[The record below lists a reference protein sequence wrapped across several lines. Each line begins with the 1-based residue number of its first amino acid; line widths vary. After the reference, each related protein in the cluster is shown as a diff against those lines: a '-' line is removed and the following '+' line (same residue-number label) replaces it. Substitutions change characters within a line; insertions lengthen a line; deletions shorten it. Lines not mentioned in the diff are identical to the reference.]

1 MADISKCNS
10 NTCPLR
16 MACYRFTA
24 PVNEHRQSYTTF
36 NYNPITKE
44 CRGFYQDLKAQQLAD
59 MFSAKLIDNT
69 KQ

>member
-1 MADISKCNS
+1 MSDISKCNS

-24 PVNEHRQSYTTF
+24 PANEYRQSYADF
-36 NYNPITKE
+36 KYNPITKE

-59 MFSAKLIDNT
+59 MFSAKLIT
-69 KQ
+69 KP